1 MNEALQAERHQS
13 LGALLATNRAL
24 LLAWLVSFVLHATL
38 LAVAYLAPSRNAFEV
53 EFDPSEGVALM
64 ARLGTLPPR
73 VTAVTLPDEVE
84 AVEVIDEPEP
94 EPEPEEEPS
103 EAAETAPE
111 PEEEPVEAPEP
122 EPETEVAATAEP
134 TPVAPPDPEGPPP
147 ERDVLEAAARPTL
160 PRIPPAA
167 EPTED
172 ETEAD
177 PASLPPG
184 ERYAE
189 GTRNPVATDIGM
201 WGPEGA
207 QSVMIIRADRI
218 RQSALADTVEQL
230 ISGLPDFQNLL
241 GNTAI
246 DPFEDVDALL
256 IASTDIR
263 YVQRTFIAT
272 VHRLR
277 PASLMEQL
285 ESGYP
290 GGVTWSEESGRLIG
304 RPNQGRADPRV
315 FLVPT
320 NGLFIF
326 SRPEFL
332 EPLLDGAP
340 TPRGLDDA
348 MADLEARRAMVATAS
363 AAAEERATAEAALA
377 QATADLEAA
386 RTEQAAGFNNGVNP
400 CAGMSGIR
408 ARRCRSDRDE
418 DRARWTRRI
427 EARIAELE
435 AQVPTLQAALDA
447 LPEPPR
453 LGRFNRPIDR
463 ADDELPVRD
472 DGWIRGLLEIA
483 DFGGPGASGPAID
496 WTFQGVRSLRF
507 DGMGDAEPPQMMHAS
522 FTLEDDVTMTAR
534 FVFEDEAQATTWVER
549 WPAVIGANSAQL
561 VAFGLHTTFAGAEWA
576 VDHNEAT
583 LRTTIPRSTLNRA
596 ALMMQLAR

>member
-24 LLAWLVSFVLHATL
+24 LLAWLVSFVLHATFL
-38 LAVAYLAPSRNAFEV
+38 FIAYFSPSRGALEL

-73 VTAVTLPDEVE
+73 VTEITLPDEVE
-84 AVEVIDEPEP
+84 AVEVVAA
-94 EPEPEEEPS
+94 EEPPAEDPPAEDPPAEDPPAEDPPAEDPPAEDPPAEEQPS
-103 EAAETAPE
+103 TPTPPTRPAETR
-111 PEEEPVEAPEP
+111 
-122 EPETEVAATAEP
+122 
-134 TPVAPPDPEGPPP
+134 PPP
-147 ERDVLEAAARPTL
+147 SREVLEAAAPRTL
-160 PRIPPAA
+160 PRIPPA
-167 EPTED
+167 EPEVPS
-172 ETEAD
+172 EPD
-177 PASLPPG
+177 PASLPPS

-218 RQSALADTVEQL
+218 RRSSLASTVEQL

-277 PASLMEQL
+277 PATLMEQL

-290 GGVTWSEESGRLIG
+290 GGVTWSEESGRLVG
-304 RPNQGRADPRV
+304 RPNQSRVDPRV

-348 MADLEARRAMVATAS
+348 MDGLEARRAAAATAT
-363 AAAEERATAEAALA
+363 AAAEQRAAAEAALG

-386 RTEQAAGFNNGVNP
+386 RAEQAAGFNDGVNP

-427 EARIAELE
+427 DARISELE
-435 AQVPTLQAALDA
+435 AQLPTLQAALDA
-447 LPEPPR
+447 LPAPPQ
-453 LGRFNRPIDR
+453 LERFNRAIDR

-522 FTLEDDVTMTAR
+522 FTLEDDVAMSAR
-534 FVFEDEAQATTWVER
+534 FVFENQDQAETWVER
-549 WPAVIGANSAQL
+549 WPAMISANSAQL

-576 VDHNEAT
+576 VDFNEAT

-596 ALMMQLAR
+596 ALMLQLAR